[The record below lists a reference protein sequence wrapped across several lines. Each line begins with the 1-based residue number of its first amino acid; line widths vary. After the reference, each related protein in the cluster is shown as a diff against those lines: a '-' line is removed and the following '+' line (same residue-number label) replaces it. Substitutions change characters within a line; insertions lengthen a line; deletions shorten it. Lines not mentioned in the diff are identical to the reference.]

1 MIIPFTLLFGAVGYF
16 FYRSKEEVSL
26 LEGGQLDS
34 QIEEIEEIEEDDLY
48 KELGDLFI

>member
-26 LEGGQLDS
+26 LEGDQLDS
-34 QIEEIEEIEEDDLY
+34 QIEEIEEDDLY